1 MNAIIKN
8 NILDIHNVC
17 RKYKVKNLYIFG
29 SVCSEKFNDKSDIDF
44 LISFKDIPIEE
55 YSDNYFA
62 LHELLQNLFSRQIDL
77 GGGIKITY
85 KFLTLILFRNSYLIL
100 LLVPIYRDS
109 IPPP

>member
-8 NILDIHNVC
+8 NILDIHNFC
-17 RKYKVKNLYIFG
+17 RKYKVKNLYVFG

-62 LHELLQNLFSRQIDL
+62 LHELFQNLFSRQIDL
-77 GGGIKITY
+77 ITENSLSNPY
-85 KFLTLILFRNSYLIL
+85 FINVMEKTKTLIYEG
-100 LLVPIYRDS
+100 
-109 IPPP
+109 